1 MVKSMTGFGSSTYS
15 FKDAE
20 IYCEIKT
27 VNHRFLEISTK
38 PNDLNN
44 SIDLYV
50 RDTLTKKLKRGS
62 IDVRFRFKTQSGNSY
77 SVNRD
82 SVKNLLKSIKDIP
95 NINSNNINFSD
106 IKDLPGIIKSEKG
119 KGAEDSLI
127 KKTFNNCLKQ
137 LIESRELEGLKIKK
151 VFLSKIKKISQNALR
166 ISSSNKKYTKKRFIN
181 LKKKISDLTNN
192 IDSNKFEHEVAM
204 LVLKHDVAEEIER
217 IKFHCSSLQKEIT
230 SNKTSGK
237 KIDFMLQE
245 LFRETSTLSVKL
257 DEPNYKKIALD
268 MKLLVEEMREQAQN
282 IE

>member
-1 MVKSMTGFGSSTYS
+1 MIKSMTGFGSSTYS

-77 SVNRD
+77 SVNTD

-106 IKDLPGIIKSEKG
+106 IKDLPGIVKSEKG

-181 LKKKISDLTNN
+181 LKKKISALTNN

>member
-1 MVKSMTGFGSSTYS
+1 MIKSMTGFGSSTYS

-77 SVNRD
+77 SVNTD

-95 NINSNNINFSD
+95 NINSSNINFSD

>member
-1 MVKSMTGFGSSTYS
+1 MIKSMTGFGSSTYS

-44 SIDLYV
+44 SIDLHV

-77 SVNRD
+77 SVNKD

-192 IDSNKFEHEVAM
+192 LDSNKFEHEVAM

>member
-1 MVKSMTGFGSSTYS
+1 MIKSMTGFGSSTYS

-77 SVNRD
+77 SVNKD

-106 IKDLPGIIKSEKG
+106 IKDLPGIVKSEKG

-192 IDSNKFEHEVAM
+192 LDSDKFEHEVAM

>member
-1 MVKSMTGFGSSTYS
+1 MIKSMTGFGSSTYS

-82 SVKNLLKSIKDIP
+82 SVRNLLKSIKDIP

-181 LKKKISDLTNN
+181 LKKKVSDLTNN

>member
-1 MVKSMTGFGSSTYS
+1 MIKSMTGFGSSTYS

-82 SVKNLLKSIKDIP
+82 SVKNLLKSIKNIP

>member
-1 MVKSMTGFGSSTYS
+1 MIKSMTGFGSSTYS

-82 SVKNLLKSIKDIP
+82 SVRNLLKSIKDIP

>member
-1 MVKSMTGFGSSTYS
+1 MIKSMTGFGSSTYS

-82 SVKNLLKSIKDIP
+82 SVRNLLKSIKDIP

-151 VFLSKIKKISQNALR
+151 VFLLKIKKIYQNALR

-181 LKKKISDLTNN
+181 LKKKVSDLTNN

-257 DEPNYKKIALD
+257 DESNYKKIALD

>member
-1 MVKSMTGFGSSTYS
+1 MIKSMTGFGSSTYS

-77 SVNRD
+77 SVNTD

-106 IKDLPGIIKSEKG
+106 IKDLPGVIKSEKG

-127 KKTFNNCLKQ
+127 KRTFNNCLKQ

-181 LKKKISDLTNN
+181 LKKKISALTNN

>member
-1 MVKSMTGFGSSTYS
+1 MIKSMTGFGSSTYS

-77 SVNRD
+77 SVNTD

-106 IKDLPGIIKSEKG
+106 IKDLPGVIKSEKG

-127 KKTFNNCLKQ
+127 KRTFNNCLKQ

>member
-1 MVKSMTGFGSSTYS
+1 MIKSMTGFGSSTYS

-77 SVNRD
+77 SVNTD

-151 VFLSKIKKISQNALR
+151 VFLLKIKKISQNAIR

-192 IDSNKFEHEVAM
+192 LDSNKFEHEVAM

>member
-1 MVKSMTGFGSSTYS
+1 MIKSMTGFGSSTYS

-77 SVNRD
+77 SVNKD

-151 VFLSKIKKISQNALR
+151 VFLLKIKKISQNAIR

-192 IDSNKFEHEVAM
+192 LDSNKFEHEVAM

-217 IKFHCSSLQKEIT
+217 IKFHCSSLQKEII

>member
-1 MVKSMTGFGSSTYS
+1 MIKSMTGFGSSTYS

-77 SVNRD
+77 SVNTD

-106 IKDLPGIIKSEKG
+106 IKDLPGVIKSEKG

-127 KKTFNNCLKQ
+127 KRTFNNCLKQ

-151 VFLSKIKKISQNALR
+151 VFLLKIKKISQNALR

>member
-1 MVKSMTGFGSSTYS
+1 MIKSMTGFGSSTYS

-77 SVNRD
+77 SVNTD

-106 IKDLPGIIKSEKG
+106 IKDLPGVIKSEKG

-127 KKTFNNCLKQ
+127 KRTFNNCLKQ

-166 ISSSNKKYTKKRFIN
+166 ISSSNKKYTKERFIN